1 VKHSA
6 RAVARRTKAEDG
18 VGQRRLMA
26 QLPYWIVLAGV
37 AAGLAIVRG
46 GDQAVRSGTLVIAGA
61 LLVGALARLMLPE
74 GKVGM
79 LRSRRRL
86 VDVVALATLGI
97 GLLVAGLI
105 AKVLVA

>member
-6 RAVARRTKAEDG
+6 KAVARRAGAEDG
-18 VGQRRLMA
+18 ASKRRLLTN
-26 QLPYWIVLAGV
+26 LPYWIVLAGV
-37 AAGLAIVRG
+37 GAGLALVRG
-46 GDQAVRSGTLVIAGA
+46 GEQEVRSGTLVLAGA
-61 LLVGALARLMLPE
+61 LLAGALARLILPE
-74 GKVGM
+74 GRVGM

-86 VDVVALATLGI
+86 VDVVALATLGT